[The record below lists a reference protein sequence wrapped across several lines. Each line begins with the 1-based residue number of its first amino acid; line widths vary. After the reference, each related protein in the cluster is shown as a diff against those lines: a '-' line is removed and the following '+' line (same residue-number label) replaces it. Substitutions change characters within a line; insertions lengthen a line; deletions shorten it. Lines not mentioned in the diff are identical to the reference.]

1 MTTASVPDPR
11 RATLWATGGHEHDMM
26 STQQLGFWLYMLS
39 DSLIFAALFAAYE
52 VLTYKTALAGGPG
65 PREVAAPIHAYIA
78 TIVLSSSVLAYGM
91 AMVELK
97 RDRPRRLMAWIGV
110 AFVIGLDFIVMEW
123 DELAHLAASGAVP
136 QHSGYLSIFF
146 TLIIVHGL
154 HNAFGLLWM
163 LVMIV
168 QVARKGLKLPV
179 VYRLINLKIF
189 WLYQALVWTFV
200 YTFVYLRGS
209 V

>member
-1 MTTASVPDPR
+1 MTAVPDPR
-11 RATLWATGGHEHDMM
+11 QVTLWATGGHEHDMM

-39 DSLIFAALFAAYE
+39 DSLIFAGLFAAYE

-65 PREVAAPIHAYIA
+65 PRDVASPVHAYAA
-78 TIVLSSSVLAYGM
+78 TIVLLTSVLAYGM
-91 AMVELK
+91 AMVDLK

-110 AFVIGLDFIVMEW
+110 AFVVGLGFVSLEW
-123 DELAHLAASGAVP
+123 RELARLVGSGAVP
-136 QHSGYLSIFF
+136 QRSGYLSIFF
-146 TLIIVHGL
+146 TLIVVHGL

-163 LVMIV
+163 LVMIA